1 MNEVVSKRIRR
12 SPDQWQQLI
21 DNQLASGLSA
31 MAFCKEQNIGYA
43 SFCQWRNRLMNGS
56 DAKVGTDNVDRDFI
70 DLSGL
75 NRSGPNAGAWQIV
88 LKLGDGVE
96 LQLTR
101 DRD

>member
-1 MNEVVSKRIRR
+1 MKEVIAKRIRR
-12 SPDQWQQLI
+12 NPDQWQQLI

-31 MAFCKEQNIGYA
+31 MAFCKEQHIGYA
-43 SFCQWRNRLMNGS
+43 CFCQWRKRLAS
-56 DAKVGTDNVDRDFI
+56 SPDAKSVTDHGGQDFI
-70 DLSGL
+70 DLSNL
-75 NRSGPNAGAWQIV
+75 NRSDSSSWQII